1 MKVFQAGKF
10 DLEFLDLFEGE
21 MGVAGVGFAPENLAD
36 EKREGAAVRG
46 HGTVQDLAG
55 QAVAKLAARDHAFRV
70 AAGMGAPRDEG
81 SVLLPRGAIITEVA
95 VGDHPDDFRI
105 GRLALEA
112 ALFETV
118 AEDVSMKS
126 HGREVV
132 RLLLFGKLVWKK
144 PGFHG

>member
-1 MKVFQAGKF
+1 VKVFQAGKF
-10 DLEFLDLFEGE
+10 TLEFLDLFERE
-21 MGVAGVGFAPENLAD
+21 MRVAGVGFAPEDFAD
-36 EKREGAAVRG
+36 EDREGATMRG

-81 SVLLPRGAIITEVA
+81 RVLLPRGAIITEVA

-112 ALFETV
+112 ALF
-118 AEDVSMKS
+118 
-126 HGREVV
+126 
-132 RLLLFGKLVWKK
+132 
-144 PGFHG
+144 